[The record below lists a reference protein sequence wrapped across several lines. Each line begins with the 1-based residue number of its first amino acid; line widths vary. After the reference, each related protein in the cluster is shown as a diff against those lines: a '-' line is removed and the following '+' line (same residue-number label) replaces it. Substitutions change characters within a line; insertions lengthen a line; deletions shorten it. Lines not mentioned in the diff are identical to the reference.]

1 MRPRYWRS
9 KRVASQLL
17 ALGMGNAAMG
27 GKAVGAVPALAPVPM
42 TRPLRAPAASSIE
55 VALTWPPWPAF
66 DHADSPRSH
75 RDSSSAPASVTPT
88 AAAFAVGTA
97 AFADG
102 TAAHAAHGG
111 ALSFSFYSASFS
123 KFSYDYFGVEGAERK
138 EEAWEAFRV
147 AATLCAALIA
157 AHSVAV
163 GYICWRDLTGQWDKY
178 QLIPERAPE
187 LGKVYW
193 KGYKKFVFD
202 IVFMLLPALTLVA
215 RFRLGAVQHATEH
228 DPHWLSF
235 VKQFVGYVSLFSY
248 QLF

>member
-1 MRPRYWRS
+1 MNRAASPPKHAPRS
-9 KRVASQLL
+9 LQHLLSDSLLGLILLLL
-17 ALGMGNAAMG
+17 ALVVMNPVADTRSNATAS
-27 GKAVGAVPALAPVPM
+27 
-42 TRPLRAPAASSIE
+42 ASSSLVNE
-55 VALTWPPWPAF
+55 SLLAA
-66 DHADSPRSH
+66 
-75 RDSSSAPASVTPT
+75 SSSAPASVTPT
-88 AAAFAVGTA
+88 AAAFADGTA

-235 VKQFVGYVSLFSY
+235 VKQFVGYVSLSSY